1 MYFYSILLYK
11 SLMSNEFDP
20 KKIIDFSKNYY
31 EILGISQE
39 ELPKGKTR
47 DDKVH
52 LSKILETA
60 FRKKARVCHP
70 DFGGSNEAFLDI
82 VRARRILEDHMLKK
96 IYDQGYFEEFNVD
109 GVSSGLGLN
118 VDWTKIGTYRKG
130 TPEDTIGFNIFL
142 KLCERKAE
150 LDIVPA
156 FFPES
161 NEHNYEWD
169 WVINK
174 TKLVLSIVNDEDEV
188 LRLTSGTDV
197 NESLPFKIY
206 LCIPRANLVMRRDNQ
221 EVVSP
226 FGKTMINGLIQHV
239 SYSDITF
246 LETTRLD
253 RAMDYL
259 ENEFE
264 KDLSDYKDGK
274 NLEKFLDN
282 KISSTKW
289 MNSDEMK
296 KYDNNILGQILN
308 MRAYV
313 IEENKNAAD
322 FLDNLPE

>member
-1 MYFYSILLYK
+1 
-11 SLMSNEFDP
+11 MSTEFDP
-20 KKIIDFSKNYY
+20 KKIIDFSKDYY
-31 EILGISQE
+31 EILNVSKN
-39 ELPKGKTR
+39 ELPLGNSR

-52 LSKILETA
+52 LSKILESA
-60 FRKKARVCHP
+60 FRKRARVCHP

-82 VRARRILEDHMLKK
+82 VRARRILEDPMLKK
-96 IYDQGYFEEFNVD
+96 IYDQGYFEEFNVEN
-109 GVSSGLGLN
+109 VGLGLD

-142 KLCERKAE
+142 KLCENKE
-150 LDIVPA
+150 KLDLVPA

-169 WVINK
+169 WVLKNTK
-174 TKLVLSIVNDEDEV
+174 TKLALSIVNDESEV
-188 LRLTSGTDV
+188 LRLTSGSDV
-197 NESLPFKIY
+197 NDSLPFKIY
-206 LCIPRANLVMRRDNQ
+206 LCIPRANLVMKRDNK

-226 FGKTMINGLIQHV
+226 FGKTMINGSIQQV
-239 SYSDITF
+239 SYSDIIF

-253 RAMDYL
+253 KAMEYI

-264 KDLSDYKDGK
+264 KDLSDYRDGK
-274 NLEKFLDN
+274 NLDKFLDS
-282 KISSTKW
+282 KPSSTKW

-296 KYDNNILGQILN
+296 KYDNNILSQILN

-313 IEENKNAAD
+313 VEENKNAAD

>member
-1 MYFYSILLYK
+1 
-11 SLMSNEFDP
+11 MSTEFDP
-20 KKIIDFSKNYY
+20 KKIIDFSKDYY
-31 EILGISQE
+31 EILNISKN
-39 ELPKGKTR
+39 ELPKGNSR

-52 LSKILETA
+52 LSKILESA
-60 FRKKARVCHP
+60 FRKRARVCHP

-82 VRARRILEDHMLKK
+82 VRARRILEDPMLKK
-96 IYDQGYFEEFNVD
+96 IYDQGYFEEFNVEN
-109 GVSSGLGLN
+109 VGLGLD

-142 KLCERKAE
+142 KLCENKE
-150 LDIVPA
+150 KLDLVPA

-169 WVINK
+169 WVLKNTK
-174 TKLVLSIVNDEDEV
+174 TKLALSIVNDESEV
-188 LRLTSGTDV
+188 LRLTSGSDV
-197 NESLPFKIY
+197 NDSLPFKIY
-206 LCIPRANLVMRRDNQ
+206 LCIPRANLVMKRDNK

-226 FGKTMINGLIQHV
+226 FGKTMINGSIQQV

-253 RAMDYL
+253 KAMDYI

-264 KDLSDYKDGK
+264 KDLSDYRDGK

-282 KISSTKW
+282 KPSSTKW

-296 KYDNNILGQILN
+296 KYDNDILSQILN